1 MEDHSFGNL
10 MDWGRVLE
18 RLEKIKENSAL
29 DEYQNEL
36 IRILRYKENWRLTE
50 RVLEYAREIRHPV
63 DELIGELCS
72 ILRNPTYCADS
83 RVLAAG
89 ALSVLIPRKVKKT
102 VEYPKF
108 EGASVV
114 EVMREILKSP
124 EAPIVHNAVS
134 EALQCI
140 GC

>member
-29 DEYQNEL
+29 DEYQDEL

-50 RVLEYAREIRHPV
+50 RVLEYAKEIRQPK
-63 DELIGELCS
+63 DELIGETCS
-72 ILRNPTYCADS
+72 ILCNPKRYVDS
-83 RVLAAG
+83 RVLAAD
-89 ALSVLIPRKVKKT
+89 ALSALIPKNVKGT

-114 EVMREILKSP
+114 EVMQEILKSP

-134 EALQCI
+134 KALQCV